1 MTIDLSA
8 LTTEELQGVIVE
20 AQRLITKKKKAE
32 LKDARVKAE
41 KLAAE
46 LGFTLEELFKGK
58 AEDEQS
64 PVKVRKPV
72 KIRYRNLANGEE
84 TWTGRGKQ
92 PRWLVAALA
101 AGKSLT
107 DFAV

>member
-1 MTIDLSA
+1 MSVNLDVLSI
-8 LTTEELQGVIVE
+8 EELQNVIID

-32 LKDARVKAE
+32 LKNARLQAE

-46 LGFTLEELFKGK
+46 LGFTLEELLKGK
-58 AEDEQS
+58 ADEEQA
-64 PVKVRKPV
+64 PAKVRKPV
-72 KIRYRNLANGEE
+72 EIRYRNPANTEE

-92 PRWLVAALA
+92 PRWLAAA
-101 AGKSLT
+101 MTAGKSLA

>member
-58 AEDEQS
+58 AEDEQAL
-64 PVKVRKPV
+64 VKVRKPV
-72 KIRYRNLANGEE
+72 EIRYRNPANTEE